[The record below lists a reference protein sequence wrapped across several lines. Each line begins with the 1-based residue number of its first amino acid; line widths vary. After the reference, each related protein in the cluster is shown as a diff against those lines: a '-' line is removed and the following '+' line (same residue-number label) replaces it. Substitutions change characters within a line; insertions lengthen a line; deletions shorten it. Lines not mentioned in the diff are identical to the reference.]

1 MVILACLLL
10 ILLLVLLAAFVYY
23 ANRMIEDSSRHI
35 PNAVR
40 WLLRTC
46 GDQWWAPPAA
56 WVVIVLV
63 PAFLVDITV
72 GTVVT
77 ALACAGLGGFCSWAS
92 RNL

>member
-1 MVILACLLL
+1 MVVLACLLL
-10 ILLLVLLAAFVYY
+10 ILLLILLVAFVYY
-23 ANRMIEDSSRHI
+23 ANRLIDDSTRNI
-35 PNAVR
+35 PRAVR

-46 GDQWWAPPAA
+46 GDQWWTPPAA
-56 WVVIVLV
+56 WVGIVVAL
-63 PAFLVDITV
+63 AFLIDLTV